1 MENLITGLIKEGYL
15 QTPEIIKAFRAIK
28 RRDFVLQDLLSQANE
43 NIPLPIGWGQTISQP
58 LTVAFMLELLQ
69 PQSGDKVLDIGAG
82 SGWQSALLAYIV
94 GGRSNG
100 QIIEKEF
107 GKSIMAEKRPKAKGK
122 VFAIEVIPELVAFAK
137 RNIDKYNF
145 IEKGIIELIYAD
157 ANDGLE
163 KEAPFDKII
172 AAASAGKIPQVW
184 KDQLKINGRLVA
196 PVQSS
201 IWLLIK
207 KSETEFEE
215 KEYPGFAFVPLAK
228 E

>member
-28 RRDFVLQDLLSQANE
+28 RRDFVLQNLLNQANE
-43 NIPLPIGWGQTISQP
+43 NIPLPTGWGQTISQP

-69 PQSGDKVLDIGAG
+69 PKSGDKVLDIGAG

-94 GGRSNG
+94 GGRSEG
-100 QIIEKEF
+100 RIIEKEF
-107 GKSIMAEKRPKAKGK
+107 GKSPMVEEKPKAKGK

-137 RNIDKYNF
+137 RNIDKYGF

-207 KSETEFEE
+207 KSETEFEK
-215 KEYPGFAFVPLAK
+215 KEYPGFAFVPLVK